1 MQIVATCSP
10 ERWCDVE
17 RSIILADWEIELA
30 KAGKLVRV
38 RRVIVPQPFGVNAC
52 TGGINGFGEHIF
64 YPTKDDEAAY
74 SKDDGLRRC
83 PYQVGDV
90 LWVKETWQY
99 GDENRIVYRADGTKL
114 LEWQVWY
121 SPVHMLRTASRF
133 AYEITGERI
142 ERLHDITDADICA
155 ELGYLLE
162 YPGPGPEPYKRS
174 LRWAYIFHWDD
185 HHKKERRWA
194 MNPWTWVLTLKAVEV
209 PS

>member
-10 ERWCDVE
+10 ERWRDVE

-38 RRVIVPQPFGVNAC
+38 RRV
-52 TGGINGFGEHIF
+52 
-64 YPTKDDEAAY
+64 
-74 SKDDGLRRC
+74 KDDGLRRC

-121 SPVHMLRTASRF
+121 SPVHMPRTASRF